1 MKKITAAASIVLML
15 VAALSAST
23 WKLARNEAGI
33 KIYTQNV
40 EGQSL
45 DKFKAVGVV
54 NTSVAIIVEVLKDVN
69 NYHLWYGDCKSQKEL
84 KKYSPLDTLVYHVQ
98 KVPVISNRDVVVR
111 GKITVNYKKGTATQ
125 VMRAVKSSVGKDS
138 GNVRMPFMEGSF
150 VLKQLSPKSTRVTYT
165 MLANPGGSVPGWLAN
180 STAKKQPF
188 KTLMGLRKV
197 VKNPKYAELAKK
209 FIK

>member
-1 MKKITAAASIVLML
+1 MKRITAAVSIVFIL
-15 VAALSAST
+15 VAALSAGA

-40 EGQSL
+40 EGQAL

-54 NTSVAIIVEVLKDVN
+54 NAPLALIVEVLKDVN
-69 NYHLWYGDCKSQKEL
+69 NYHHWYGDCKSQRKI
-84 KKYSPLDTLVYHVQ
+84 KRYSPLETLVYHVQ

-125 VMRAVKSSVGKDS
+125 VMRAVTSTYAKDS
-138 GNVRMPFMEGSF
+138 GNVRMPFMQGSF
-150 VLKQLSPKSTRVTYT
+150 ALKQLTPNSTRVTYT
-165 MLANPGGSVPGWLAN
+165 MLANPGGSVPSWL
-180 STAKKQPF
+180 SSGTAKKQPF

-197 VKNPKYAELAKK
+197 VKNQKYAALAKK
-209 FIK
+209 AAK